1 MARAHSPFRFH
12 RVRTVLPLFAFA
24 VVLVCGWPPPAAA
37 QTPDAAVHGRVLD
50 PLGAPVPGAAVTL
63 VREGSRAADTVADA
77 QGRYAF
83 HGLGEGRYQ
92 IDVRANGFAHQLGD
106 PVFVGADGDVVVDV
120 TLAIGVEQQV
130 VVTAAATEAPMSQV
144 GASVSVI
151 DRATLDTLAA
161 PDALDAIRLVP
172 GAAVVQS
179 GGRGGLT
186 SVFVRG
192 GASTF
197 TKVLVD
203 GVPANDIGGAFDFG
217 SVATT
222 GLDRI
227 EMLRNANS
235 VLYGSDA
242 LAGVIDLTTRRG
254 TSRVPEVT
262 LGLDGGNFG
271 TGREEASI
279 GGAVRRIDYFVDYSH
294 FDTDNDAPNSA
305 YRNDTV
311 AARFGWA
318 VDSRSNVTVTVR
330 HMDVGAG
337 SPNAVGF
344 YGIADD
350 STLDTDATYVSAALE
365 SHLSPRWQTL
375 VRFASMDQG
384 YHTVNPSPTGEPFDP
399 FDSGFPNYLG
409 HVVTLTGANGYS
421 VTGQAILDYGGIY
434 PTPYDADTSRRS
446 VYGQATGHL
455 ANWLDLSAGARVD
468 HESGSTIYAG
478 GTPSATSR
486 TNPGAFVEARVAL
499 GRAFVTGGV
508 GYDHNAIF
516 KSAVTPRI
524 SAAVYLRDPSAAGA
538 FGDTKLTFNAG
549 TGIKAPNIGQELSSL
564 YALVRSLPGGGS
576 SIGAAISP
584 LGPERSRSVDVGVEQ
599 GLWHGRARIR
609 ASFFHNRFL
618 DLLEYVSAGVLPEL
632 GIPPAVAEAAGAAYV
647 NSSSYRAR
655 GVEVSGTI
663 AAGPALQVT
672 GSYTRL
678 QAVVTDSFAASA
690 LAPAFNPEFPDVPIG
705 AYGPLVGA
713 PPFRHPANTGSL
725 LVTFTRGP
733 LRASLDGYFAGKAD
747 DSTFLSD
754 GFFGNSLLLPNHDLD
769 AAYQRIDASVAY
781 RVLPRVTWY
790 LRVENLRNQLEQ
802 GAFGYPALGRSARTG
817 VTIALGG
824 DASPRP

>member
-1 MARAHSPFRFH
+1 MARVHSPFRS
-12 RVRTVLPLFAFA
+12 RRIRSILPLVALA
-24 VVLVCGWPPPAAA
+24 AVLVCGWPSAAIA
-37 QTPDAAVHGRVLD
+37 QTADAVVRGRVLD
-50 PLGAPVPGAAVTL
+50 PLGAPVPGAAVAL
-63 VREGSRAADTVADA
+63 VHDGTHAADAVADA
-77 QGRYAF
+77 EGRYTF
-83 HGLGEGRYQ
+83 SHLREGRYQ
-92 IDVRANGFAHQLGD
+92 IDVRADGFAHQTGD
-106 PVFVGADGDVVVDV
+106 AVFVAAHGDVVVDV

-130 VVTAAATEAPMSQV
+130 VVTASATEAPMSQV

-151 DRATLDTLAA
+151 DRATIEALGA
-161 PDALDAIRLVP
+161 PDAIDALRLVP

-179 GGRGGLT
+179 GGRGGIA

-262 LGLDGGNFG
+262 LGIDGGNFG

-279 GGAVRRIDYFVDYSH
+279 GGAARRVDYFVDYSH
-294 FDTDNDAPNSA
+294 FDTDNDAPNSG

-318 VDSRSNVTVTVR
+318 VDSRSDVTLTVR
-330 HMDVGAG
+330 HVDVGAG
-337 SPNAVGF
+337 SPNATGF

-350 STLDTDATYVSAALE
+350 STLDTDATYVSATLA

-384 YHTVNPSPTGEPFDP
+384 YHTLNPSPTGGPFDP

-409 HVVTLTGANGYS
+409 NVVTLTGANGYS
-421 VTGQAILDYGGIY
+421 VTGQAILDFGGLY

-455 ANWLDLSAGARVD
+455 ASWLDLSAGARVD

-478 GTPSATSR
+478 GTPSATAR
-486 TNPGAFVEARVAL
+486 TNPGAFAEARLAF
-499 GRAFVTGGV
+499 GRAFVTAGL

-516 KSAVTPRI
+516 KSAVTPRV

-538 FGDTKLTFNAG
+538 VGDTKITFNAG

-564 YALVRSLPGGGS
+564 YALVQGLPADQQPS
-576 SIGAAISP
+576 VAIEP
-584 LGPERSRSVDVGVEQ
+584 LGPERSRSIDVGVEQ
-599 GLWHGRARIR
+599 GLWHGRARVR

-618 DLLEYVSAGVLPEL
+618 DLLEYVSADLLPQL
-632 GIPPAVAEAAGAAYV
+632 GIPPAVAALTSAAYV

-655 GVEVSGTI
+655 GVELSGTI
-663 AAGPALQVT
+663 AAGPSLEVT

-678 QAVVTDSFAASA
+678 HAVVTDSFASSA
-690 LAPAFNPEFPDVPIG
+690 LTPAFNPAFPDVAIG

-725 LVTFTRGP
+725 LVTFHRGP
-733 LRASLDGYFAGKAD
+733 LTAAFDGYFAGKAD

-769 AAYQRIDASVAY
+769 AAFQRMDANVAY

-790 LRVENLRNQLEQ
+790 LRAENLRNQREQ
-802 GAFGYPALGRSARTG
+802 GAFGYLATGRSVRTG
-817 VTIALGG
+817 VTITLGG
-824 DASPRP
+824 DPAPRP